1 VTKND
6 IKLIRF
12 TQIIK
17 DPFPEHTKHERFS
30 RFKTLFGGP
39 EKPEDISIW
48 KAYKMGY
55 DKAYEEILERLP
67 DN

>member
-1 VTKND
+1 V
-6 IKLIRF
+6 
-12 TQIIK
+12 K